1 MTSRDRSLRQIED
14 FLKTHPNASVR
25 VKFDGDDN
33 YRNYPSGG
41 VTNDTFCDTT
51 DEGVVFEDDETGICD
66 TVATVKRH
74 LSFSECIKINALDGG
89 SDTVATVS
97 TPSVG
102 RDDHATAEPQTR
114 TPLRGV
120 RLAAGDA
127 PTVDWADL
135 SEKQFEQA
143 LQTITCLEE
152 LNGLANRWRVL
163 QRDCKQWSE
172 AQRSL
177 ILMRKF
183 MLENGHG

>member
-1 MTSRDRSLRQIED
+1 MTSLDRSLRQIED
-14 FLKTHPNASVR
+14 FLETHPNASVR
-25 VKFDGDDN
+25 VKFYGDDN
-33 YRNYPSGG
+33 YRNCPSDG
-41 VTNDTFCDTT
+41 VTNDTFCDTA
-51 DEGVVFEDDETGICD
+51 DGGVVFEDDETGICD

-74 LSFSECIKINALDGG
+74 LSFSEWFKINALGDG
-89 SDTVATVS
+89 SDTVATPS
-97 TPSVG
+97 TPSVV

-114 TPLRGV
+114 TPLGV

-127 PTVDWADL
+127 PSVDWADL

-152 LNGLANRWRVL
+152 LNGLANRRRVL

-172 AQRSL
+172 AQRGL

>member
-25 VKFDGDDN
+25 VKFNGDDN

-51 DEGVVFEDDETGICD
+51 DGGVVFEDDETEICD
-66 TVATVKRH
+66 TFATVKRH
-74 LSFSECIKINALDGG
+74 LSFSEWFKINALDGL
-89 SDTVATVS
+89 SDTVATPLTS
-97 TPSVG
+97 SVG

-114 TPLRGV
+114 TPLGV

-127 PTVDWADL
+127 LSVDWADL
-135 SEKQFEQA
+135 GEKQFEQA

-152 LNGLANRWRVL
+152 LNGLANRRRVL

-172 AQRSL
+172 AQRGL

>member
-1 MTSRDRSLRQIED
+1 MTSLKHKLRQIEKI
-14 FLKTHPNASVR
+14 LQMYPNASDR
-25 VKFDGDDN
+25 VKFNGDDN
-33 YRNYPSGG
+33 YRKYPSTG
-41 VTNDTFCDTT
+41 VTNDTFSDTT
-51 DEGVVFEDDETGICD
+51 ETGVVFEKFTD
-66 TVATVKRH
+66 TKNDTYATPKRH
-74 LSFSECIKINALDGG
+74 LSFSIYFKINALEDD

-97 TPSVG
+97 TPSVV
-102 RDDHATAEPQTR
+102 RDDHATVEPQTR
-114 TPLRGV
+114 TPLGV

-152 LNGLANRWRVL
+152 LNGLANRRRVL

-172 AQRSL
+172 AQRGL

>member
-14 FLKTHPNASVR
+14 FLETHPNASVR
-25 VKFDGDDN
+25 VKFSGDDN
-33 YRNYPSGG
+33 YRNYPSGD
-41 VTNDTFCDTT
+41 VRNDTFCDTM
-51 DEGVVFEDDETGICD
+51 DGGVVSENDETGICD
-66 TVATVKRH
+66 TVATP
-74 LSFSECIKINALDGG
+74 
-89 SDTVATVS
+89 S
-97 TPSVG
+97 TSSVG

-114 TPLRGV
+114 TPLGV

-127 PTVDWADL
+127 PSVDWADL

-152 LNGLANRWRVL
+152 LNGLANRRRVL

-172 AQRSL
+172 AQRGL

>member
-1 MTSRDRSLRQIED
+1 MTSLDRSLRQIED
-14 FLKTHPNASVR
+14 FLKIRPNASVR
-25 VKFDGDDN
+25 VKFNGDDN
-33 YRNYPSGG
+33 YRNYPSGD
-41 VTNDTFCDTT
+41 VRSDTFCDTT

-66 TVATVKRH
+66 TVATPKRH
-74 LSFSECIKINALDGG
+74 LSFSEWFKINALADG
-89 SDTVATVS
+89 SDTVATPL
-97 TPSVG
+97 TRSVG

-127 PTVDWADL
+127 LSVDWADL
-135 SEKQFEQA
+135 GEKQFEQA

-152 LNGLANRWRVL
+152 LNGLANRRWVL

-172 AQRSL
+172 AQRGL

>member
-1 MTSRDRSLRQIED
+1 MTSRDRSLREIED
-14 FLKTHPNASVR
+14 FLKTHPNASVW
-25 VKFDGDDN
+25 VKFNGDDN

-51 DEGVVFEDDETGICD
+51 DEGVAFEDDETEICD

-74 LSFSECIKINALDGG
+74 LSFLECFKINALEGG
-89 SDTVATVS
+89 SDTVATVL
-97 TPSVG
+97 TPSVA
-102 RDDHATAEPQTR
+102 RDDLATAEPQTS
-114 TPLRGV
+114 PPKGG

-127 PTVDWADL
+127 PSVDWADL

-152 LNGLANRWRVL
+152 LNGLANRRRVL

-172 AQRSL
+172 AQRGL

>member
-25 VKFDGDDN
+25 VKFNGDDN

-51 DEGVVFEDDETGICD
+51 DEGVVFEDEETEFCD
-66 TVATVKRH
+66 TNATVLRH
-74 LSFSECIKINALDGG
+74 LSFSEWFKINALQGVNDTEATLQTGG
-89 SDTVATVS
+89 VV
-97 TPSVG
+97 
-102 RDDHATAEPQTR
+102 RDDPATAEPQTSP
-114 TPLRGV
+114 PLGG
-120 RLAAGDA
+120 RLDAGDA
-127 PTVDWADL
+127 PSVDWADL
-135 SEKQFEQA
+135 SEKQFEKA
-143 LQTITCLEE
+143 LQSITSLEE
-152 LNGLANRWRVL
+152 LNGLANRRRVL

-183 MLENGHG
+183 MLENDHG

>member
-1 MTSRDRSLRQIED
+1 MTSQDRSLRQIED
-14 FLKTHPNASVR
+14 FLKMHPNASVR
-25 VKFDGDDN
+25 VKLNGDDN
-33 YRNYPSGG
+33 YRNYTSGD

-51 DEGVVFEDDETGICD
+51 DEGVVFEDHETEICD

-74 LSFSECIKINALDGG
+74 LSFSEWFKINALDGV
-89 SDTVATVS
+89 SDSVATVS

-114 TPLRGV
+114 TPLGV

-127 PTVDWADL
+127 PSVDWADL

-152 LNGLANRWRVL
+152 LNGLANRRRVL

-172 AQRSL
+172 VQRSM

>member
-1 MTSRDRSLRQIED
+1 MTSLDRSLRQIED

-25 VKFDGDDN
+25 VKFNGDDN
-33 YRNYPSGG
+33 YRNYVSSC
-41 VTNDTFCDTT
+41 VTNEMKCEVHDDDF
-51 DEGVVFEDDETGICD
+51 VFYDHDDPESKIHAKDLRNTI
-66 TVATVKRH
+66 
-74 LSFSECIKINALDGG
+74 FSEWFKINSLHVPCEMDAKDLTGEF
-89 SDTVATVS
+89 
-97 TPSVG
+97 
-102 RDDHATAEPQTR
+102 RIDDHAKAEPQTR

-127 PTVDWADL
+127 PSVDWADL

-152 LNGLANRWRVL
+152 LNGLANRRRVL

-172 AQRSL
+172 AQRGL
-177 ILMRKF
+177 ILIRKF

>member
-1 MTSRDRSLRQIED
+1 MTSLDRSLRQIEV

-25 VKFDGDDN
+25 VKFNGHDN

-66 TVATVKRH
+66 TVATPLTR
-74 LSFSECIKINALDGG
+74 
-89 SDTVATVS
+89 
-97 TPSVG
+97 SVG

-127 PTVDWADL
+127 LSVDWADL
-135 SEKQFEQA
+135 GEKQFEQA

-152 LNGLANRWRVL
+152 LNGLANRRRVL

-172 AQRSL
+172 AQRGL

>member
-1 MTSRDRSLRQIED
+1 MTSRDRSLCQIED

-25 VKFDGDDN
+25 VKFNGDDN
-33 YRNYPSGG
+33 YRNYPSSG
-41 VTNDTFCDTT
+41 VRSDTFCDTT
-51 DEGVVFEDDETGICD
+51 DGGVVFDDDETGICD
-66 TVATVKRH
+66 TVATVERH
-74 LSFSECIKINALDGG
+74 LSFSEWFKINALEGG
-89 SDTVATVS
+89 SDSVATVS

-102 RDDHATAEPQTR
+102 RDDHATAEPQTSP
-114 TPLRGV
+114 PLGG
-120 RLAAGDA
+120 RLDAGDA
-127 PTVDWADL
+127 PSVDWADL

-152 LNGLANRWRVL
+152 LNGLANRRRVL

-172 AQRSL
+172 VQRSM

>member
-1 MTSRDRSLRQIED
+1 MTSQDRSLRQIED

-25 VKFDGDDN
+25 VKFNGGDN

-41 VTNDTFCDTT
+41 VRSDTFCDTA
-51 DEGVVFEDDETGICD
+51 DGGVVLEDDETAFCD
-66 TVATVKRH
+66 TVATVERH
-74 LSFSECIKINALDGG
+74 LSFSEWFKINALESV
-89 SDTVATVS
+89 SDTVATPS
-97 TPSVG
+97 TPSVV
-102 RDDHATAEPQTR
+102 RDDHATAEPQTS
-114 TPLRGV
+114 PPKGG
-120 RLAAGDA
+120 RLDAGDA
-127 PTVDWADL
+127 PSVDWANL

-152 LNGLANRWRVL
+152 LNGLANRRRVL

-172 AQRSL
+172 AQRGL

>member
-33 YRNYPSGG
+33 YRNYPSTG

-51 DEGVVFEDDETGICD
+51 DEGVVFEDDDIEFCD
-66 TVATVKRH
+66 TNATVLRH
-74 LSFSECIKINALDGG
+74 LSFLEWFKINALEGD
-89 SDTVATVS
+89 SDTVATPS
-97 TPSVG
+97 TPSVV
-102 RDDHATAEPQTR
+102 RDDHATAEPQTSP
-114 TPLRGV
+114 PLGG
-120 RLAAGDA
+120 RLDAGDA

-135 SEKQFEQA
+135 SEKQFAQA
-143 LQTITCLEE
+143 LQTITCLKE
-152 LNGLANRWRVL
+152 LNGLANRRRVL

-172 AQRSL
+172 VQRSM

-183 MLENGHG
+183 ILENGHG